1 MTPDETAH
9 DEDLLEHVD
18 DAARRDS
25 VREQL
30 LALADRHVLQRL
42 DRGPGAGRRLG
53 ERGTCDGGDAPP
65 SFGATS
71 QTSIAPPPKASCGG
85 DIG

>member
-1 MTPDETAH
+1 MNRDQVTRDKTPTDEEPKHEVAAGNK
-9 DEDLLEHVD
+9 EASGLLY
-18 DAARRDS
+18 
-25 VREQL
+25 
-30 LALADRHVLQRL
+30 
-42 DRGPGAGRRLG
+42 
-53 ERGTCDGGDAPP
+53 GGDAPP